1 MDFFNCL
8 FLSSYLFPYIFLKIR
23 LSLIYLVINRLKRDS
38 LVDVFLVKGGIRLK
52 RWRKWI
58 DAIFSIALFLSLF
71 CTYFLLYDYGKITAQ
86 LGEFYRQEWFFYF
99 LTTVSAI
106 AGLFALFTLIRV
118 IVLPSLNS
126 YVVDKDE
133 NGEMLI
139 TSKAVENN
147 ILTTVDNYNEVKKSD
162 VDVRVNNG
170 SKHEISAKVTCGV
183 REGIDLS
190 LLSKQIK
197 RDVSSNLEELTGYSV
212 TKVDVEFYNIKE
224 DSGKRVV

>member
-1 MDFFNCL
+1 M
-8 FLSSYLFPYIFLKIR
+8 
-23 LSLIYLVINRLKRDS
+23 LKRFS
-38 LVDVFLVKGGIRLK
+38 KC
-52 RWRKWI
+52 I

-86 LGEFYRQEWFFYF
+86 LGSFYKQEWFFYF
-99 LTTVSAI
+99 LTIVSAI

-126 YVVDKDE
+126 YVVDKEDD
-133 NGEMLI
+133 GEMLI

-147 ILTTVDNYNEVKKSD
+147 ILTTVDKFGEVRKSD

-183 REGIDLS
+183 REGINLNS
-190 LLSKQIK
+190 LGKQIK
-197 RDVSSNLEELTGYSV
+197 EDVSSNLEELTGYSV

>member
-1 MDFFNCL
+1 MV
-8 FLSSYLFPYIFLKIR
+8 IKI
-23 LSLIYLVINRLKRDS
+23 LKRTS
-38 LVDVFLVKGGIRLK
+38 LVDDFLVKGGIRLK

-86 LGEFYRQEWFFYF
+86 LGSFYKQEWFFYF
-99 LTTVSAI
+99 LTIVSAI

-126 YVVDKDE
+126 YVVDKEDD
-133 NGEMLI
+133 GEMLI

-147 ILTTVDNYNEVKKSD
+147 ILTTVDKFGEVRKSD

-170 SKHEISAKVTCGV
+170 SKHEISAKITCGV
-183 REGIDLS
+183 REGINLNS
-190 LLSKQIK
+190 LGKQIK
-197 RDVSSNLEELTGYSV
+197 EDVSSNLEELTGYSV